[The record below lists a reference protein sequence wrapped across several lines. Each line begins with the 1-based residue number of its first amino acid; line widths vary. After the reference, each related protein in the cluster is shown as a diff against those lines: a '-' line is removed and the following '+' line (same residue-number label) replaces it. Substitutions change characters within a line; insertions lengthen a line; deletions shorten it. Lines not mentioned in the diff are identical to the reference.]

1 MIRAEIEANNVQA
14 QKFADENGVKI
25 AQNAATGVI
34 GVVIWPVWFAMDAK
48 GAAAT
53 KLAFQ
58 MTEHPTRRRESDL
71 HIVDWPTVALAT
83 AVVVL
88 LIAACFLR
96 WVSH

>member
-1 MIRAEIEANNVQA
+1 
-14 QKFADENGVKI
+14 
-25 AQNAATGVI
+25 
-34 GVVIWPVWFAMDAK
+34 
-48 GAAAT
+48 
-53 KLAFQ
+53 
-58 MTEHPTRRRESDL
+58 MTEHPPRRRESDL